1 MELIHSAVRVSDLE
15 RSRKF
20 YVDGLGFEEK
30 WGFEE
35 DGVEHAYVGPETGAD
50 VHIFEDS
57 TNDTP
62 INAGS
67 NTDSKIHVDH
77 SICLLVE
84 DGLQELFDDLV
95 DRTGCEVILE
105 PKTVDLGTHRN
116 IITFVKDPDG
126 HAIELIE
133 RLEGPPPE

>member
-1 MELIHSAVRVSDLE
+1 MEVIHTAFRVIDLN
-15 RSRKF
+15 RSLAF

-35 DGVEHAYVGPETGAD
+35 DGVEHIYVGPEIGSD
-50 VHIFEDS
+50 IHIFKDPSNDEPVAAGGSDS
-57 TNDTP
+57 
-62 INAGS
+62 
-67 NTDSKIHVDH
+67 IHTDH
-77 SICLLVE
+77 SVCLLVE
-84 DGLQELFDDLV
+84 NDLQSLFESVVTKTDC
-95 DRTGCEVILE
+95 RVILE

-116 IITFVKDPDG
+116 VITFIEDPDG